1 MAYGQTPDSN
11 PVRFFTLRSDVRVDV
26 CQATMGQDPQS
37 WHKWYKVF
45 IPGASETPESPLSLL
60 LVSKLNLFLPVG
72 LLKLLSTPIRLSKR
86 YNGA

>member
-11 PVRFFTLRSDVRVDV
+11 PVRFFILRSDVHVDV

-37 WHKWYKVF
+37 SHNCYKVF
-45 IPGASETPESPLSLL
+45 IPGAFEDLRKLSLL
-60 LVSKLNLFLPVG
+60 HVFKLNLFLLIG
-72 LLKLLSTPIRLSKR
+72 LLKLLSTPIRFSER